1 MTLVLRVPLA
11 GGPLTSATYCQSRI
25 RNKPIQVRDL
35 PGHPVL
41 EFAVK
46 YLFLEV
52 LVVLPAAAAHDGAQ
66 VEVCE
71 APELQRGHRV
81 VGQLLVRV
89 ARLQRLT
96 VVVDGV
102 GAGV

>member
-1 MTLVLRVPLA
+1 MPNQVNPT
-11 GGPLTSATYCQSRI
+11 
-25 RNKPIQVRDL
+25 QVRDL

-41 EFAVK
+41 EFDMT

-52 LVVLPAAAAHDGAQ
+52 IVVLPAAAAHDRAQ
-66 VEVCE
+66 VEVGE

-81 VGQLLVRV
+81 VGQLLVR
-89 ARLQRLT
+89 AAALQRLA